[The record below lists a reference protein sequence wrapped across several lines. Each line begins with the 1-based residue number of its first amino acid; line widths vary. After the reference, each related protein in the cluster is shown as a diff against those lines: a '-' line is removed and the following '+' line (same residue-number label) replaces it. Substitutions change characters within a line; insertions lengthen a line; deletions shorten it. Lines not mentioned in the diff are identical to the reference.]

1 MSKITFN
8 IDHAQS
14 YSEALEEFEKIYKN
28 ELDKNEK
35 RQKKDSFLSNLHKL
49 VNSKLNTNFKSTNC
63 LIQALSPFASS
74 SFREKL
80 SKTTSSGR
88 RKTISMNKEIFFS
101 IKKLLSKASPNKAA
115 IAREVGVS
123 VVQVRKV
130 ATGGY
135 DKKYGSNAPIS
146 VKSKESSPHKKA
158 ATKTFPLSPSTPEI
172 DKTQSK
178 SSNNLTRPPLRS
190 ASPVKSPLDL

>member
-8 IDHAQS
+8 IDPSQS
-14 YSEALEEFEKIYKN
+14 FDEALEEFEKLYNN
-28 ELDKNEK
+28 ELDKNQR
-35 RQKKDSFLSNLHKL
+35 RQKKDLFLSNLYKL
-49 VNSKLNTNFKSTNC
+49 VNSQLNTNFKSTNC
-63 LIQALSPFASS
+63 LIQSLSPFASS

-135 DKKYGSNAPIS
+135 DKKYGLSTPIS
-146 VKSKESSPHKKA
+146 LKTKESPTHRNA
-158 ATKTFPLSPSTPEI
+158 ATKTFPLSPTTPEI

-178 SSNNLTRPPLRS
+178 PNNNLTRPPLRS
-190 ASPVKSPLDL
+190 ASSVKSPLDL